1 MSKTH
6 RITNLTTNLS
16 VFKRPVANS
25 MSGEEEWVLKVT
37 GVPAGGNK
45 TEVSFEVLSGTFV
58 DIDIAILP
66 LGGGYDVTVDNS
78 RTSAPNSASFIG
90 EISPGSPNLKYRFDE
105 DTMLIASRVIV
116 EDVTMALQG
125 DATNNTVV
133 LQVLP
138 DGNQGHNHKMWEV

>member
-25 MSGEEEWVLKVT
+25 MTGEEEWVLKVT
-37 GVPAGGNK
+37 GVPAGGSK
-45 TEVSFEVLSGTFV
+45 TEVSFEVLSGAFV

-78 RTSAPNSASFIG
+78 RTSAPSGASFIG
-90 EISPGSPNLKYRFDE
+90 EIAPGSPSLAYSFAE
-105 DTMLIASRVIV
+105 DTMRLSSRVIID
-116 EDVTMALQG
+116 DVTMQLQG

-138 DGNQGHNHKMWEV
+138 DGNQGHNHKMWVV